1 MTEYAIGF
9 EGRNNAI
16 NINQLENT
24 NLLKLFSGYSGQV
37 VDMYR
42 LVATL
47 NNNGFYV
54 NKIINNSNNTI
65 YRIQSEQLNI
75 VLNLSVSKDIQ
86 FQQKNKDRYLPTIKV
101 LKAMSKNATVV
112 NNNIINITN
121 KDDKELQ
128 DAYKPNLQL
137 IKGTKYNQNIKK
149 FLKTTKGKIVLC
161 TLIGGLIA
169 TGLYAGC
176 EVNEIIKDNEFKEK
190 YSTSQSY
197 QFDESQKNDIYQA
210 MQNGEIDTS
219 LANPN
224 EYYEGVKT
232 EYNQENYQNVR

>member
-86 FQQKNKDRYLPTIKV
+86 FQQKIP
-101 LKAMSKNATVV
+101 S
-112 NNNIINITN
+112 
-121 KDDKELQ
+121 
-128 DAYKPNLQL
+128 
-137 IKGTKYNQNIKK
+137 
-149 FLKTTKGKIVLC
+149 
-161 TLIGGLIA
+161 
-169 TGLYAGC
+169 
-176 EVNEIIKDNEFKEK
+176 
-190 YSTSQSY
+190 
-197 QFDESQKNDIYQA
+197 
-210 MQNGEIDTS
+210 
-219 LANPN
+219 
-224 EYYEGVKT
+224 
-232 EYNQENYQNVR
+232 